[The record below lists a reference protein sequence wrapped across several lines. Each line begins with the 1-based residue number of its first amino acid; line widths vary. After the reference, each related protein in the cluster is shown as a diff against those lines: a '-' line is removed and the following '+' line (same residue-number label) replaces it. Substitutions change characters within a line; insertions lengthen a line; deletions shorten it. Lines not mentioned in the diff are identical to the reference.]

1 MNKKFL
7 SLVLALVMVLGTFG
21 SVFAET
27 KAPEAKDAKKSEVKV
42 PEKKETNEKVQWL
55 VDNEIVVGR
64 KVNKDDKNA
73 DLALDKDIQRAEVT
87 KLLIYAIG
95 QQNLAARLNGLYAP
109 YTDVPANHWAN
120 GLIAAGS
127 TVASPANA
135 LPFLHGIG
143 HNMFEPERQVRYDEL
158 AKMLVVLVKEDLT
171 KAGLE
176 AAKWPTDWM
185 SWAAKL
191 GIFDGIKTPVDGSKA
206 AVRED
211 AFVMLYNALYK
222 LGELR
227 NLPAGETMG
236 IISDATANKIVL
248 NQGDIKKE
256 FTVSYNT
263 NFVPGKYEGRKANE
277 AVLWNTAIKQDSDY
291 FIGSLVRVIA
301 DEKGNVSHIVQL
313 GNPERKAIPSTGW
326 VGVAEK
332 QLSAD
337 KIALASL
344 ADDDKIEIGTTTIR
358 TNDGTR
364 YFVADY
370 EHNQLTEVKDKAA
383 ALALFHKGTTEAKS
397 VYVGYDVLTNSKINE
412 AKVVVFNHVD
422 EDNTR
427 SDVVRVV
434 TPLNNK
440 YQVTAQK
447 AGYQPTEKIVYDLKD
462 YKAGFPL
469 NPGFE
474 KNDVI
479 KLFDKDAKVLID
491 SSEAPVYEIKDVEH
505 EKINGIEKVN
515 GRIVGLTLTDGKGEA
530 EVDVTRDT
538 KVFFGRDLEK
548 GYRVQVLFEGEDSVK
563 TDKNVTTSKALDIVS
578 VLDKTT
584 ALKGSLPYNIRTD
597 NREVTG
603 VLMAAP
609 VKDKDT
615 WRITLKVKGYSETY
629 TISYDLK
636 GKLDQLA
643 GQEITVVAE
652 QTKYLDNA
660 KGYVVEIVEVTELGK
675 AQKPAYAEI
684 DGLKNLD
691 AAEQADLK
699 KKVLNAA
706 DKDEVAKIVADA
718 KKLDADNKAAAEKA
732 LADAKKA
739 LDTAIKDNGNKLK
752 VADETETAVK
762 TAVETIV
769 NNNKVTVT
777 LTNFNASAKTVD
789 IKLGVQVDGS
799 EKPESFTGTA
809 FAK

>member
-42 PEKKETNEKVQWL
+42 PEKKDSNEKVQWL

-95 QQNLAARLNGLYAP
+95 QQDLAARLNGVYAP
-109 YTDVPANHWAN
+109 YSDVPANHWAN

-143 HNMFEPERQVRYDEL
+143 HNMFQPERQVRYDEL
-158 AKMLVVLVKEDLT
+158 AKMLVVLVKKDLT
-171 KAGLE
+171 KDGLA

-185 SWAAKL
+185 NWAAQL
-191 GIFDGIKTPVDGSKA
+191 GIFDGINTPVDGSKP
-206 AVRED
+206 AVRQD

-222 LGELR
+222 IGELR

-248 NQGDIKKE
+248 NQGDKEKK
-256 FTVSYNT
+256 FTVSANT
-263 NFVPGKYEGRKANE
+263 NFVPGGKYEGRADKE
-277 AVLWNTAIKQDSDY
+277 SVLWNTLVNEDRTY
-291 FIGSLVRVIA
+291 YIGSLVRVIA
-301 DEKGNVSHIVQL
+301 DDKGNVSHIVQL
-313 GNPERKAIPSTGW
+313 GNPENLAIPSKGW

-332 QLSAD
+332 QLPAN
-337 KIALASL
+337 KIALANL
-344 ADDDKIEIGTTTIR
+344 ADHDKILIGKTEIR
-358 TNDGTR
+358 TNDDTR

-370 EHNQLTEVKDKAA
+370 HENQLTEVKDKAA
-383 ALALFHKGTTEAKS
+383 ALALFDKGTIEANK
-397 VYVGYDVLTNSKINE
+397 VYVGYDVLENSKINE
-412 AKVVVFNHVD
+412 AKVVVFNDVD
-422 EDNTR
+422 KDNTR
-427 SDVVRVV
+427 SDLVRVV
-434 TPLNNK
+434 TPFNNK

-462 YKAGFPL
+462 YKGGFPL
-469 NPGFE
+469 NTEFE

-479 KLFDKDAKVLID
+479 KLYDKHADVLID
-491 SSEAPVYEIKDVEH
+491 SSEAPVYEIKEVKY
-505 EKINGIEKVN
+505 EKINGVEKVN
-515 GRIVGLTLTDGKGEA
+515 GRIVGVTLSDGKGEA
-530 EVDVTRDT
+530 ELDILRDADL
-538 KVFFGRDLEK
+538 FFGNGIKK
-548 GYRVQVLFEGEDSVK
+548 GAHVQVRFEGENAVLTDRNHANNTKALNIVSVV
-563 TDKNVTTSKALDIVS
+563 DKALD
-578 VLDKTT
+578 
-584 ALKGSLPYNIRTD
+584 GYLPTDIRTD

-660 KGYVVEIVEVTELGK
+660 KGYVVEVLGATELGK
-675 AQKPAYAEI
+675 AQEPAYTEI
-684 DGLKNLD
+684 DGLNNLD
-691 AAEQADLK
+691 AAEKANLK
-699 KKVLNAA
+699 EKVLNAA
-706 DKDEVAKIVADA
+706 DKDEVAKIVKEA
-718 KKLDADNKAAAEKA
+718 KAKNAEKV
-732 LADAKKA
+732 LAKAKADVEKA
-739 LDTAIKDNGNKLK
+739 VKANSGKLK
-752 VADETETAVK
+752 VATLDKAGVEGAV
-762 TAVETIV
+762 TPAVS
-769 NNNKVTVT
+769 NQAVTVK
-777 LTNFNASAKTVD
+777 ATV
-789 IKLGVQVDGS
+789 
-799 EKPESFTGTA
+799 TGTK
-809 FAK
+809 AKIELTTQDAAEPVVLENVEIAL